1 MKNESKALDSLDK
14 IIDLIWHEEGRLA
27 IINRYGAYLSD
38 EEKTQATQLITS
50 QKANMDRLFTIY
62 RDELLPLMHDVRK
75 NSDVMNPLFDKLLA
89 SAMIARQMNGEQ
101 NVTEQST
108 VIDAVRSEAAAMQ
121 EGTALVNNADV
132 NASTSTEVPPVETTA
147 VVSGENN
154 DQAVVAETSEAAIVE
169 GGTGVAVEGGSEI
182 TTGNENPV
190 MIEATGDAQVAG
202 ATVGDSTVFVPA
214 EGSVASEIPVAV
226 SDTPVGGS
234 ENALGE
240 NNPPSSE
247 VTLSSVEE
255 ESSLPFVL
263 SPIDS
268 DVAPAVSEDEA
279 KKAEE
284 TVAAAD
290 QQLGAIDAV
299 KTDIMASTEL
309 TEEEKEE
316 KLEQYTRISDVAV
329 KAILV
334 TKAQC
339 EKLLASR
346 ASQKA
351 LLKPV
356 ENAASEEVSDG
367 VVALPD
373 LTASEGEAVVA
384 LPASAG
390 ASAPAE
396 AATTE
401 EGVVIPAIGGDTP
414 AADVSATEE
423 KTAIATGDGLVLP
436 MIGGDAPVAETPIA
450 GTNAGEVTAS
460 DLVLEIPGAASTDS
474 PVEQNGQN
482 DLQAMIEQANAL
494 YKEGKVAEAQALFEK
509 IGTMSKESQG
519 GSTSEVAE
527 DAAVLVKK

>member
-75 NSDVMNPLFDKLLA
+75 NSDAMNPLFDKLLA
-89 SAMIARQMNGEQ
+89 SAMIAKQMNGEQ

-132 NASTSTEVPPVETTA
+132 NASTSTEVPPVETTS

-154 DQAVVAETSEAAIVE
+154 DQAVVAETSEAAI
-169 GGTGVAVEGGSEI
+169 VEGGSEI

-346 ASQKA
+346 ASQKT

-356 ENAASEEVSDG
+356 ETVVSEEVSDG

-414 AADVSATEE
+414 AADVPATEE
-423 KTAIATGDGLVLP
+423 KTAVATGDGLVLP